1 MKLMFVLVSMSS
13 LLALDV
19 LAAGSEAIIKQR
31 AKELSNQN
39 NVQQGVPP
47 PSQSPA
53 AAPKPATAAP
63 STPLT
68 PQQALAK
75 LQTDLAAIKVNSAV
89 TPAQKQQLAR
99 DFTLLAQGS
108 RKPSP
113 AAASK
118 LAEDMSAALA
128 QKPLTEGTRSR
139 LAQNLNAA
147 LNPGNIP
154 ASQMQE
160 IVSDVQAIFQVS
172 GLARKD
178 AVAIA
183 DSVKAIAAE
192 LQKPAAN

>member
-1 MKLMFVLVSMSS
+1 MKLMFVLMSAS
-13 LLALDV
+13 GFLVLNT

-75 LQTDLAAIKVNSAV
+75 LQTDLAAIKVNSTV

-99 DFTLLAQGS
+99 DFTMLAQGS

-113 AAASK
+113 AAANK
-118 LAEDMSAALA
+118 LAEEMSAALA
-128 QKPLTEGTRSR
+128 QKPLTEGARSR
-139 LAQNLNAA
+139 LAQNLNAV
-147 LNPGNIP
+147 LNPGNIST
-154 ASQMQE
+154 SQMQE

-172 GLARKD
+172 GLPRKD

-183 DSVKAIAAE
+183 DSVKAIGAE
-192 LQKPAAN
+192 LQKPAAH

>member
-1 MKLMFVLVSMSS
+1 MKLMFVLMSAS
-13 LLALDV
+13 GLLVLNT

-53 AAPKPATAAP
+53 AAPKPAAAAP

-75 LQTDLAAIKVNSAV
+75 LQTDLAAVKVNSTV

-113 AAASK
+113 AAANK

-128 QKPLTEGTRSR
+128 QKSLTEGTRSR
-139 LAQNLNAA
+139 LAQNLNAV
-147 LNPGNIP
+147 LNPGNIS

-172 GLARKD
+172 GLPRKD

-183 DSVKAIAAE
+183 DSVKAIGAE
-192 LQKPAAN
+192 LQKPAAH

>member
-1 MKLMFVLVSMSS
+1 MFVLVGVGS
-13 LLALDV
+13 LMALNAV
-19 LAAGSEAIIKQR
+19 AAGSEAIIKQR
-31 AKELSNQN
+31 AKDLSNQN
-39 NVQQGVPP
+39 NVRQGVAP
-47 PSQSPA
+47 PSQNPA

-63 STPLT
+63 AALT

-75 LQTDLAAIKVNSAV
+75 LQTDLGAIKVGSTA
-89 TPAQKQQLAR
+89 TAAQKQQLAR

-113 AAASK
+113 AAANK
-118 LAEDMSAALA
+118 LAEDIAAALA
-128 QKPLTEGTRSR
+128 QKPLTEGSRSR
-139 LAQNLNAA
+139 LAQNLNAV
-147 LNPGNIP
+147 LNPGNIS
-154 ASQMQE
+154 ASQMNE

-172 GLARKD
+172 GLPRKD

>member
-1 MKLMFVLVSMSS
+1 MKLMFFSVCAGSLVAHNVLG
-13 LLALDV
+13 
-19 LAAGSEAIIKQR
+19 AGSEAIIKQR
-31 AKELSNQN
+31 AKDLSDQN
-39 NVQQGVPP
+39 NVRQGVTP
-47 PSQSPA
+47 PSQQPP
-53 AAPKPATAAP
+53 AAPKPATT
-63 STPLT
+63 TPTTLT

-89 TPAQKQQLAR
+89 TPTQKQQLAR
-99 DFTLLAQGS
+99 DFALVAQGT

-113 AAASK
+113 AAANK

-147 LNPGNIP
+147 LNPGNYS
-154 ASQMQE
+154 ASQMQD
-160 IVSDVQAIFQVS
+160 IVSDVQAIFQVA
-172 GLARKD
+172 GLSRKD

-183 DSVKAIAAE
+183 DSVKAIASD